1 MPAAIS
7 HVSGKFERIVRRR
20 NKLGRSLPGVM

>member
-7 HVSGKFERIVRRR
+7 RVSGKIERIVRQR
-20 NKLGRSLPGVM
+20 NKLGHSLPGVM

>member
-7 HVSGKFERIVRRR
+7 HVSGEIERIVRQR